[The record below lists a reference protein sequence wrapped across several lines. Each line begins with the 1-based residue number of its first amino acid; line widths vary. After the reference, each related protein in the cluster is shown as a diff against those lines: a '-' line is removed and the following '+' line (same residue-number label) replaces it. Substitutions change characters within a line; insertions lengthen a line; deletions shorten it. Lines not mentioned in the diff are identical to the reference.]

1 MNPKGK
7 SIKPKDEDEDVDN
20 EDLTWIRLEAAKF

>member
-7 SIKPKDEDEDVDN
+7 SIKPKDKDEDVDN